1 MRRDDALARMSGF
14 DPLQT
19 LGVAGRTPGMVP
31 DKVGL
36 RFTVLPQHEREV
48 TELYRAA
55 GFTPLKV
62 EKQDDGCVTF
72 VFGRQPADRMVR
84 LIASVP
90 PHYSANQG
98 TMGLPPNRGN

>member
-1 MRRDDALARMSGF
+1 MSAF
-14 DPLQT
+14 HQLQT
-19 LGVAGRTPGMVP
+19 LGEAGRTAGMVT

-36 RFTVLPQHEREV
+36 RFTVLPEHEREV

-62 EKQDDGCVTF
+62 EKQDDGCLTF
-72 VFGRQPADRMVR
+72 VFGRQTAEQMTR
-84 LIASVP
+84 LIDAVP

-98 TMGLPPNRGN
+98 ALWLPPDRGN